1 MRSGRPRF
9 WLLLVTALLLC
20 GCVVETPPSNG
31 SASNAPAANS
41 NVADG
46 DTRPMPQPSPQ
57 GSPTPGGSPEA
68 VNANAP
74 AAPAVAADKLDAY
87 MRAAAADLA
96 PEQRDALGRIPEEA
110 RRLLALRGY
119 LRSGG
124 DAMSRWAWSR
134 ERIEGYEKSPEYAAA
149 LAEVDKVRREF
160 ESSNPGYTLRVNTNV
175 RSLDEQLS
183 KWNETESVKRA
194 GEELLARAREEVA
207 GASYSEDAKAPGVRR
222 FENFLRGSTTRATP
236 TLAVPG
242 LSPHGQARAFD
253 FQVMRGSQL
262 IAGTSGV
269 EAAWDKAGWTLKLQ
283 EAVGRAGTKFTGP
296 LASPREPWHYDYRP

>member
-1 MRSGRPRF
+1 MWLGRLRL
-9 WLLLVTALLLC
+9 WLLLATALLLC
-20 GCVVETPPSNG
+20 GCVVETPPSNA
-31 SASNAPAANS
+31 SATNAPASNS
-41 NVADG
+41 NSGGG
-46 DTRPMPQPSPQ
+46 DTRPMPQPSPNV
-57 GSPTPGGSPEA
+57 SPSPVGSPEPS
-68 VNANAP
+68 NANAP
-74 AAPAVAADKLDAY
+74 AASEGAADKLDAY
-87 MRAAAADLA
+87 MRAAAADIA
-96 PEQRDALGRIPEEA
+96 TEQREALGRIPEEA

-134 ERIEGYEKSPEYAAA
+134 ERIESYGKSPEYAAA

-160 ESSNPGYTLRVNTNV
+160 ESANPGYTLRVNTKV

-183 KWNETESVKRA
+183 KWNETESIKRA

-207 GASYSEDAKAPGVRR
+207 GASYGDDAKAPDVHR
-222 FENFLRGSTTRATP
+222 FESFLRGSTTRATP

-253 FQVMRGSQL
+253 FQVMRGAQL
-262 IAGTSGV
+262 VAGTSSS
-269 EAAWDKAGWTLKLQ
+269 EESWDKAGWTLKLQ
-283 EAVGRAGTKFTGP
+283 QAVGRASTKFTGP

>member
-1 MRSGRPRF
+1 MCSGRPRF
-9 WLLLVTALLLC
+9 WLLLVAALLLC
-20 GCVVETPPSNG
+20 GCVVETPQ
-31 SASNAPAANS
+31 SNAPAANAPTANS
-41 NVADG
+41 NSGDG
-46 DTRPMPQPSPQ
+46 DTRPMPQPS
-57 GSPTPGGSPEA
+57 TNVSPES
-68 VNANAP
+68 VNANASATP
-74 AAPAVAADKLDAY
+74 VVAADKLDAY
-87 MRAAAADLA
+87 MRAASADLSA
-96 PEQRDALGRIPEEA
+96 EQRESLGRIPEEA

-134 ERIEGYEKSPEYAAA
+134 ERIEAYEKSPEYAAA

-160 ESSNPGYTLRVNTNV
+160 ESSNPGYTLRVNTKV

-207 GASYSEDAKAPGVRR
+207 GASYGDDAKAPDVRR
-222 FENFLRGSTTRATP
+222 FENFLRGASTRATP

-253 FQVMRGSQL
+253 FQVMRGAQL

-269 EAAWDKAGWTLKLQ
+269 EEGWDKAGWTLKLQ
-283 EAVGRAGTKFTGP
+283 EAVGRASTKFTGP

>member
-31 SASNAPAANS
+31 SAANAPAANS
-41 NVADG
+41 SDGDG
-46 DTRPMPQPSPQ
+46 DTRPMPQPSPNV
-57 GSPTPGGSPEA
+57 GPTPGGGPESVNSNAAASP
-68 VNANAP
+68 V
-74 AAPAVAADKLDAY
+74 VAADKLDAY
-87 MRAAAADLA
+87 MRAASADLTA
-96 PEQRDALGRIPEEA
+96 EQRESLGRIPEEA

-134 ERIEGYEKSPEYAAA
+134 ERIEAYEKSPEYAAA

-160 ESSNPGYTLRVNTNV
+160 ESSNPGYTLRVNTKV

-183 KWNETESVKRA
+183 KWNETESVERA

-207 GASYSEDAKAPGVRR
+207 GASYGDDAKAQDVRR
-222 FENFLRGSTTRATP
+222 FESFLRGASTRATP
-236 TLAVPG
+236 TLAAPG

-253 FQVMRGSQL
+253 FQVMRGAQL

-269 EAAWDKAGWTLKLQ
+269 EESWDKAGWTLKLQ
-283 EAVGRAGTKFTGP
+283 EAVGRASTKFTGP
-296 LASPREPWHYDYRP
+296 LVSPREPWHYDYRP

>member
-1 MRSGRPRF
+1 
-9 WLLLVTALLLC
+9 
-20 GCVVETPPSNG
+20 
-31 SASNAPAANS
+31 
-41 NVADG
+41 
-46 DTRPMPQPSPQ
+46 
-57 GSPTPGGSPEA
+57 

-74 AAPAVAADKLDAY
+74 AAAEGAGGKLEAY
-87 MRAAAADLA
+87 TRAAAADLT
-96 PEQRDALGRIPEEA
+96 PEQREALGRIPDEG

-119 LRSGG
+119 LRAGG

-134 ERIEGYEKSPEYAAA
+134 ERIESYEKSPEYAAA

-160 ESSNPGYTLRVNTNV
+160 ETSNPGYTLRVNTKV

-183 KWNETESVKRA
+183 KWNETESVERA
-194 GEELLARAREEVA
+194 GEELLAQASAEVDGNA
-207 GASYSEDAKAPGVRR
+207 YGEAAPSSDVRR
-222 FENFLRGSTTRATP
+222 FENFLRGSSTRATP

-253 FQVMRGSQL
+253 FQVMRGTQL

-269 EAAWDKAGWTLKLQ
+269 EAEWDKDGWTLKLQ
-283 EAVGRAGTKFTGP
+283 EAVQRASTKFTGP

>member
-1 MRSGRPRF
+1 MGFERPRLV
-9 WLLLVTALLLC
+9 LLLATALLLC

-31 SASNAPAANS
+31 SATNANAAGS

-46 DTRPMPQPSPQ
+46 DTRPMPRPNSN
-57 GSPTPGGSPEA
+57 GSPTPSVSPEPS
-68 VNANAP
+68 NANAP
-74 AAPAVAADKLDAY
+74 AASEGAADKLDAY
-87 MRAAAADLA
+87 TRAAAQDLT
-96 PEQRDALGRIPEEA
+96 PEQREALGRIPDAA

-119 LRSGG
+119 LRAGG

-134 ERIEGYEKSPEYAAA
+134 ERIESYEKSPEYAAA

-160 ESSNPGYTLRVNTNV
+160 EAASPGYTLRVNTKV

-183 KWNETESVKRA
+183 KWNETESIERA

-207 GASYSEDAKAPGVRR
+207 ASSYGDDAKASDVRR
-222 FENFLRGSTTRATP
+222 FESFLRGASTQATP

-253 FQVMRGSQL
+253 FQVMRGAQL
-262 IAGTSGV
+262 IAGASSS
-269 EAAWDKAGWTLKLQ
+269 EASWDKAGWTLKLQ
-283 EAVGRAGTKFTGP
+283 EAVGRASTKFTGP